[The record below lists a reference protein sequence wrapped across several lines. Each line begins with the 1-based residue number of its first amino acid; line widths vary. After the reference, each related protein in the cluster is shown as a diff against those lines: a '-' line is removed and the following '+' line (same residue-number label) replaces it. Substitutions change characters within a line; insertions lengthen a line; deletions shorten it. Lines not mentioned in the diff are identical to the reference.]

1 MLIAATKKMV
11 NELNKAAKAAGRPEK
26 FGHVTMTPDSYKWN
40 VSMDIFGAYDYGDYS
55 YNTGMVRA
63 IRVEYPADW
72 YACDGYITTKQLN
85 KLYRAGDTV
94 ETFTARVLE
103 EIEI

>member
-1 MLIAATKKMV
+1 M
-11 NELNKAAKAAGRPEK
+11 
-26 FGHVTMTPDSYKWN
+26 
-40 VSMDIFGAYDYGDYS
+40 
-55 YNTGMVRA
+55 RA

>member
-26 FGHVTMTPDSYKWN
+26 FGHVTMTPASYKWY
-40 VSMDIFGAYDYGDYS
+40 VGMDTDGAFDYGDYNYS
-55 YNTGMVRA
+55 TGLMRA

>member
-26 FGHVTMTPDSYKWN
+26 FRHVTMAPDLYKWN
-40 VSMDIFGAYDYGDYS
+40 VSMDIFGAYDHGDCN
-55 YNTGMVRA
+55 YNTGLVRA